1 MRFDGALVI
10 TALALLLPMDGFA
23 GELFDFH
30 SEPGRFKIGFPGD
43 APASRALSGDKFSAT
58 DNDAYHVVEVDEAK
72 FSVELHDIP
81 RVASM
86 LLTDDFVLEQAA
98 KGMLNDIGGRQLEA
112 RRASRQ
118 DQPARWI
125 SFEIPD
131 REVRGDVLLVL
142 ADRRLYLVSSHHPVE
157 QHPPVS
163 FAKFLE
169 SFRFWLE

>member
-1 MRFDGALVI
+1 MRFVGALA
-10 TALALLLPMDGFA
+10 ALASALLLPADGSA
-23 GELFDFH
+23 GELFDFR
-30 SEPGRFKIGFPGD
+30 SEPGRFRIGFPGD
-43 APASRALSGDKFSAT
+43 SPTSRAMSGDKFSTT
-58 DNDAYHVVEVDEAK
+58 DNDARHVVEVDEAE

-81 RVASM
+81 RVAAM
-86 LLTDDFVLEQAA
+86 LLSDEFVLQQAA
-98 KGMLNDIGGRQLEA
+98 RGMLDDLGGRQLAA

-118 DQPARWI
+118 DQPARWV

-142 ADRRLYLVSSHHPVE
+142 AERRLYLVSSSHPVE
-157 QHPPVS
+157 QHPPVT